1 MATETMA
8 TETVRGSPGARR
20 REYAGY
26 ALLALGVTGIMV
38 AIIVGIVLAD
48 TLADIFGS
56 DKAARDGAAAGS
68 SLLGEQGRVAALQA
82 WVLPFAFLSLASI
95 ITGIAIEFWAI
106 WVEVRRR
113 VTATREMLVAVRGR
127 TG

>member
-8 TETVRGSPGARR
+8 TETVRGSPGALR

-26 ALLALGVTGIMV
+26 ALLALGVTGITV

-56 DKAARDGAAAGS
+56 DKAARDGAAASS
-68 SLLGEQGRVAALQA
+68 SLLGDQGRVAALQA
-82 WVLPFAFLSLASI
+82 WVLPFAFLSLSSI